1 MRRILAWFLFVLF
14 AFVLVCTGSDASMKW
29 INKLSNHLPEN
40 LQSDK
45 YTFGDLYGFTYLP
58 QFRIVKD
65 PSYVELPSYLDT
77 IQRTKDLFILCD
89 SYLYS
94 SFEENSTY
102 FKGVKNAYFTRWTE
116 DTLINSNQL
125 KSSNSILLIECVER
139 NAIMRL
145 KLSEVNARIAI
156 AKPELKQSAVAQ
168 NTFKFPS
175 LHDLNEAVKQVLYH
189 KTLETNLDFILFSR
203 GVFRKIKELKASL
216 NLNWFQRI
224 DHAASLAHNS
234 SFLYLKETIDPSVSS
249 SSFYPFTNQEIDS
262 FVSDLN
268 EINDYYLK
276 AGFKRVLIS
285 IPANPVAILQTE
297 KSSTNQLL
305 NRLKKHPNLKVEII
319 DPSDSLKVNASQ
331 NYFKSDSHWN
341 KNGAKIWLEFLNR
354 SLAKSN

>member
-1 MRRILAWFLFVLF
+1 MKKIFAWFLFVLF
-14 AFVLVCTGSDASMKW
+14 AYVLVCASSDPGMKFLS
-29 INKLSNHLPEN
+29 KLRNHQPEI

-45 YTFGDLYGFTYLP
+45 YTFGDLYGLSYLP
-58 QFRIVKD
+58 QFRTIKD
-65 PSYVELPSYLDT
+65 PSYVELPTILDT
-77 IQRTKDLFILCD
+77 NQRTNNLYILCD

-94 SFEENSTY
+94 SFDENPNY
-102 FKGVKNAYFTRWTE
+102 FHGIKNAYFTRWTE
-116 DTLINSNQL
+116 DTLLNSNQL

-139 NAIMRL
+139 NVTFRL
-145 KLSEVNARIAI
+145 KLAEINARISI
-156 AKPELKQSAVAQ
+156 AKHVLKLPAVSQ

-175 LHDLNEAVKQVLYH
+175 FHDLNEGVKHVLYH
-189 KTLETNLDFILFSR
+189 KTLETNLDFVLFSR
-203 GVFRKIKELKASL
+203 GIFRIFKEAKASL
-216 NLNWFQRI
+216 NLNLFHRTDNGVSI
-224 DHAASLAHNS
+224 AADGT
-234 SFLYLKETIDPSVSS
+234 FLYLKETTDPSVAS

-262 FVSDLN
+262 FVTNLN

-297 KSSTNQLL
+297 KSPTNQLL